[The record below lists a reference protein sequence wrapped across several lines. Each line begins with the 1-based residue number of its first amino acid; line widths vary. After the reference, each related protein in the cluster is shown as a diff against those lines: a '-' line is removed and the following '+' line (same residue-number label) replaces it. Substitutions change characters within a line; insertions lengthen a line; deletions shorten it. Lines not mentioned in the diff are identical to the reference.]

1 MSALLQVENVSVS
14 YARGGGVAAVRNCS
28 IDISAAETLA
38 LVGESG
44 CGKSTLARAIC
55 GIVAVDSGRILLH
68 GRDLASLPRDAARAA
83 RRHIQM
89 VFQDPDASLNPRHR
103 IGAILAEPL
112 RVAGE
117 GDPARR
123 VAELLELVQLE
134 PATAARLPREL
145 SGGQKQRV
153 AIARALAVTPE
164 VLVADEPLASLDVAT
179 AAAMI
184 TLLRDLQR
192 RLSFAVLFISH
203 DLATVRQLA
212 DRVAVMFRGRIV
224 ECDTTARVLE
234 APTNPYTKLLA
245 RAVLHPLAGKL
256 DPAIA
261 EALDREHALLHAND
275 PTGDGSWKIA

>member
-1 MSALLQVENVSVS
+1 MSVVLEANAVSVS
-14 YARGGGVAAVRNCS
+14 YTRGRGVHAVRDCS
-28 IDISAAETLA
+28 ILICARETLA

-44 CGKSTLARAIC
+44 CGKSSLARAIC
-55 GIVAVDSGRILLH
+55 GIVPIDAGSIRLH
-68 GRDLASLPRDAARAA
+68 GRDLDNLPRAATRAA
-83 RRHIQM
+83 RRRIQM

-112 RVAGE
+112 EVAGE
-117 GDPARR
+117 RNPARR
-123 VAELLELVQLE
+123 VAELLDLVQLDS
-134 PATAARLPREL
+134 ALAARLPREL

-153 AIARALAVTPE
+153 AIARALAVEPD

-184 TLLRDLQR
+184 ALLRELQQ

-203 DLATVRQLA
+203 DLAAVRQLA

-224 ECDTTARVLE
+224 ECDATARVLD
-234 APTNPYTKLLA
+234 APTNSYTKLLA

-256 DPAIA
+256 DLNAA
-261 EALDREHALLHAND
+261 EALDREHALLHTTD
-275 PTGDGSWKIA
+275 T